1 MATFL
6 GIGVKQCIEVKYRAS
21 LDKIQD
27 VASRDR
33 YLSILTEAGTAF
45 IDQKLSLAQSYYD
58 QLTSGLSS
66 LLTAAG
72 GSASACV
79 TAGSLMPSGA
89 SFAPALGISQKGGLS
104 STLSSCISSIS
115 SLESICSDLGIS
127 DLTSSSIS
135 GLKSQLVAINTAL
148 SLIPVS

>member
-6 GIGVKQCIEVKYRAS
+6 GIDVKRCVEVKYRAS
-21 LDKIQD
+21 LDEIQD

-33 YLSILTEAGTAF
+33 YLSILMDAGRDF
-45 IDQKLSLAQSYYD
+45 IDQKLSLAQIYYD

-66 LLTAAG
+66 LLTAATG
-72 GSASACV
+72 ATAACGAGS
-79 TAGSLMPSGA
+79 SLMPSG
-89 SFAPALGISQKGGLS
+89 STFAPALGVSQKGGLE

-127 DLTSSSIS
+127 SLTSSSIS
-135 GLKSQLVAINTAL
+135 GLKDRLSEINAAL
-148 SLIPVS
+148 SLIPV